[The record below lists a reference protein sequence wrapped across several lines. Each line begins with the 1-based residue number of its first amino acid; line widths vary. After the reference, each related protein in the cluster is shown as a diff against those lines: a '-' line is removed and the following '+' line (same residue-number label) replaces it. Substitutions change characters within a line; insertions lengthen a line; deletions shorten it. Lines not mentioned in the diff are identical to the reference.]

1 MRKSL
6 NSLWSVS
13 LLIGFSV
20 GVMPAS
26 TITLDENGNGNIN
39 GTPLSFTASGTNPDA
54 PHQTPVLIY
63 TLPFAGVAGQVLLVE
78 PESKIPGDVLQ
89 FTGNSTV
96 IFYSK
101 TDGDSLAEKYSPPI
115 FPFPVSNSVSLTETV
130 SGNTDG
136 ATYTPTAGQPGFDAS
151 GPTYHFISDVTSSAI
166 PEPASVGM
174 LLLGGAAFLA
184 ARKFRR
190 A

>member
-1 MRKSL
+1 M
-6 NSLWSVS
+6 
-13 LLIGFSV
+13 IGFSI

-26 TITLDENGNGNIN
+26 TITIDENGHGNID
-39 GTPLSFTASGTNPDA
+39 GTALPFTANGTNPNV
-54 PHQTPVLIY
+54 PRQTPVAMY

-78 PESKIPGDVLQ
+78 PQTGIPGDVLQ

-101 TDGDSLAEKYSPPI
+101 TDDNSLAEHFSPPI
-115 FPFPVSNSVSLTETV
+115 FPSPVSNSVSLTETV

-151 GPTYHFISDVTSSAI
+151 GPTYHFISDVTSVI

-184 ARKFRR
+184 ARKLRR